1 MFRFTFKSFKGEY
14 KLFDLLF
21 ENEIEKHTQDYLLKV
36 EIKDYNVMVNGKKLI
51 DQL

>member
-21 ENEIEKHTQDYLLKV
+21 ENEIEKHTHELSFKSRNKGL
-36 EIKDYNVMVNGKKLI
+36 
-51 DQL
+51 